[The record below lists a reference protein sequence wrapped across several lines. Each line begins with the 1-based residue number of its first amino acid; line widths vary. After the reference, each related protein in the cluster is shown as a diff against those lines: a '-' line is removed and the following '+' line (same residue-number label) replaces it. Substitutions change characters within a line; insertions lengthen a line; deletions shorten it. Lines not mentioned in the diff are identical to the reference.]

1 MRQEARAEQRTLAD
15 ESQKIASET
24 MQVQDQDI
32 QESVSKL
39 LQDIDSDP
47 FLLKILWK
55 HVRDAE

>member
-1 MRQEARAEQRTLAD
+1 MRQEARAQQRTLAD

-32 QESVSKL
+32 HESVSKL
-39 LQDIDSDP
+39 LQDIDGDP